1 MTSRRRA
8 CPPALLA
15 GFLIVGLGLQG
26 CVATTV
32 AGATLGVAGAAV
44 RTAAKVTTVA
54 VKTTGRVAGAAVHVT
69 ANAAGHASKEPPSSQ

>member
-15 GFLIVGLGLQG
+15 GLLFVGLALQG

-32 AGATLGVAGAAV
+32 AGATLGAAGIAV
-44 RTAAKVTTVA
+44 RGAAKVTTVA
-54 VKTTGRVAGAAVHVT
+54 VKTTGKVAGATVHV
-69 ANAAGHASKEPPSSQ
+69 AASAAGHAKKPPPESQ